1 MATRET
7 DYSNTIIY
15 KIVCK
20 DPSVTDIYVGH
31 TTDFVQRMKS
41 HKYGCSNTNT
51 QVKLYKFIRETGGW
65 ENWSMQMLNFF
76 NCANRTEALQKEQE
90 YFVSL
95 KATLNSIE
103 PLPEKTESIDVE
115 VNEAEN
121 VENAEETED
130 VENDEEAEE
139 VVRGAHGHK
148 FSCNMCDYHCSN
160 KFNYNKH
167 LSTRKHINA
176 NTQTN
181 ETPQTTDFTCENC
194 NNTYKH
200 QSGLCRHKR
209 TCNAQIVT
217 PAETNT
223 PPTPET
229 PQPTETQIL
238 IRLLSEMIKNNA
250 ETQRTQLETQRQ
262 NLELQKQVIE
272 LYKNKIDEIYNST
285 NL

>member
-1 MATRET
+1 
-7 DYSNTIIY
+7 
-15 KIVCK
+15 
-20 DPSVTDIYVGH
+20 
-31 TTDFVQRMKS
+31 MKS

-103 PLPEKTESIDVE
+103 PLPEPKTKAKEEVVE

-121 VENAEETED
+121 VENAEEADE

-139 VVRGAHGHK
+139 VENAEEAEEVENAEETEDVGRGTNGHK

-209 TCNAQIVT
+209 TCNAQVVT
-217 PAETNT
+217 PVETNT
-223 PPTPET
+223 PPAPET

-250 ETQRTQLETQRQ
+250 ETQRTQLETQRTQLETQRQ